1 MSSQSCF
8 RFCYHIYQNEEN
20 ALYWA
25 AADYA
30 FDLVYIFDTLV
41 IRTRLQ
47 FLDEAGIFEKNR
59 GKTIRNFIRN
69 GTFKVDMAS
78 LLPLD
83 LLYFATGTIH
93 ILRQQRDWVG
103 GSKKWPANT
112 VFMLTTPAR
121 ALSISGL
128 KSRVL
133 KLFTIF
139 T

>member
-1 MSSQSCF
+1 MALNSQLLTVQILTNYVQVLILCLSYFITTVKKTCKCQARVALGF
-8 RFCYHIYQNEEN
+8 AIRVCYHIYQDEDN

-30 FDLVYIFDTLV
+30 FDIVYIFDTLV

-93 ILRQQRDWVG
+93 ILRQQRD
-103 GSKKWPANT
+103 
-112 VFMLTTPAR
+112 
-121 ALSISGL
+121 
-128 KSRVL
+128 
-133 KLFTIF
+133 
-139 T
+139 